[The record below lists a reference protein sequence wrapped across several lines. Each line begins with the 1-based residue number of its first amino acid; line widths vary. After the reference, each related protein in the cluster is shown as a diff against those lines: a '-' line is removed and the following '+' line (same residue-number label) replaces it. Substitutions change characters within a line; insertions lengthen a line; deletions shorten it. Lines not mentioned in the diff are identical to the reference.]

1 MLLVEGLVVD
11 WTAGVTRLLKGLT
24 IVWTAGVT
32 RLLEGM
38 VLVWTA
44 PVTRL
49 LEDLIVCRLLR
60 TVLSWRLAEPTA
72 PAGCAGITTSQSSL
86 LQSDQSSLKCKTI
99 TLRCFTKLNR
109 IKTYRLLLPKRGD
122 GGAQLCNC
130 PNENITGIYK
140 KNCRTN
146 IRPKY
151 FANLTVATLSEI
163 LILYR

>member
-60 TVLSWRLAEPTA
+60 TVLSWRLAEPTT

-86 LQSDQSSLKCKTI
+86 LQSDQSSLKSVK
-99 TLRCFTKLNR
+99 
-109 IKTYRLLLPKRGD
+109 
-122 GGAQLCNC
+122 QLH
-130 PNENITGIYK
+130 
-140 KNCRTN
+140 
-146 IRPKY
+146 
-151 FANLTVATLSEI
+151 
-163 LILYR
+163 